1 MQVRQFA
8 SLLLCSLSFIVAGD
22 AQSPDIE
29 EKPVWTLE
37 YIQVHPDK
45 LGLTLGYL
53 DDHWMRVREEAKR
66 RGAVLSYHR
75 IQEVQLVTPGSK
87 TGDPNSIVLLT
98 EYKNLAAFS
107 EREKLFASIRNELKP
122 GSMPGVFSAA
132 PRQEELY
139 DTVDTHIFMEQPAGP
154 NTTQFKLLAKH

>member
-1 MQVRQFA
+1 MQVRKFA
-8 SLLLCSLSFIVAGD
+8 GLVLCSLCLVIAGG
-22 AQSPDIE
+22 AQSPDVD

-37 YIQVHPDK
+37 YILVMPDK

-53 DDHWMRVREEAKR
+53 DEHWMHVREEAKR
-66 RGAVLSYHR
+66 RGIVLSYHR

-107 EREKLFASIRNELKP
+107 EREKLFASILDERGPK
-122 GSMPGVFSAA
+122 STPGVISAA
-132 PRQEELY
+132 KPEELY
-139 DTVDTHIFMEQPAGP
+139 ATVDTRTFMEQPAGP

>member
-1 MQVRQFA
+1 MQVRKFA
-8 SLLLCSLSFIVAGD
+8 GLVLCSLCLVIAGG
-22 AQSPDIE
+22 AQSPDID

-37 YIQVHPDK
+37 YILVMPDK

-53 DDHWMRVREEAKR
+53 DDHWMHVREEAKR
-66 RGAVLSYHR
+66 RGIVLSYHR
-75 IQEVQLVTPGSK
+75 IQEVHLVTPGSK

-107 EREKLFASIRNELKP
+107 EHERLFASILDERGPK
-122 GSMPGVFSAA
+122 STPGVISAA
-132 PRQEELY
+132 KPEELY
-139 DTVDTHIFMEQPAGP
+139 ATVDTRTFMEQPAGP